1 MNFQTFELFVTEL
14 SAPVAHLAKRY
25 FRKPFLVEEKA
36 DSSPVTK
43 ADKEIEAFIRGSI
56 EKSFPDHGIIGEEH
70 GNQNDSAEYVWVID
84 PIDGTK
90 AFIAG
95 EETFTTLIGL
105 CHNNVPI
112 FGAIY
117 QPVRDELWLGD
128 GKQTSFNNILTR
140 AKNSVPV
147 HEATIATTSGPY
159 FSDNEKKRFQILEN
173 AVALSRHG
181 GDGYLAGLLANG
193 EYDMM
198 CDVLLKPY
206 DAMALIPILKG
217 CGATVSDWQGED
229 ILLGQPT
236 YSLLAAGDKTLHN
249 AALKVLQSAS

>member
-1 MNFQTFELFVTEL
+1 MDFQTFELFVTEL
-14 SAPVAHLAKRY
+14 SAPIAHLAKRY

-43 ADKEIEAFIRGSI
+43 ADKDIEAFIRGSI
-56 EKSFPDHGIIGEEH
+56 DKSFPQHGIIGEEH
-70 GNQNDSAEYVWVID
+70 GTINDEAEYVWVID

-105 CHNNVPI
+105 CENNVPI

-117 QPVRDELWLGD
+117 QPIRDELWLGD
-128 GKQTSFNNILTR
+128 GKQTLFNNTLVR
-140 AKNSVPV
+140 AKSDVPIAKASM
-147 HEATIATTSGPY
+147 ATASGPY
-159 FSDNEKKRFQILEN
+159 FSEKEKKRFQILESS
-173 AVALSRHG
+173 VASCQHG

-193 EYDMM
+193 DFDMM

-217 CGATVSDWQGED
+217 CGATVSDWAGEE
-229 ILLGQPT
+229 ILLGAET
-236 YSLLAAGDKTLHN
+236 YSLLAAGDKTLHK
-249 AALKVLQSAS
+249 AALKVLQDAA